1 MLMEQ
6 GLRYNEGKT
15 QWSLLPWDQLE
26 SMIKVLEYGA
36 HKYSV
41 FQDDKGNLIKGKD
54 ITVADS
60 KKLKLISSGRDN
72 WKKGFPINELWDSN
86 LRHTRSLMTGEL
98 LDNESGLPHIGHILC
113 NVVFLS
119 DMYLKENQ
127 LK

>member
-1 MLMEQ
+1 MEQ
-6 GLRYNEGKT
+6 ALRYNEGKT

-54 ITVADS
+54 VTVADS
-60 KKLKLISSGRDN
+60 KSLKLISSGRDN

-98 LDNESGLPHIGHILC
+98 LDQESGLPHIGHILC

-127 LK
+127 LT

>member
-1 MLMEQ
+1 MKEEQ
-6 GLRYNEGKT
+6 SLRYNEGKT

-54 ITVADS
+54 ITIEDS
-60 KKLKLISSGRDN
+60 KKFKLISSGRDN
-72 WKKGFPINELWDSN
+72 WKKGFPLNELWDSN
-86 LRHTRSLMTGEL
+86 LRHTKALMTGEL

-119 DMYLKENQ
+119 NMYLKEN
-127 LK
+127 